1 MMGFLWPADADDELD
16 SEQRAT
22 LLCHLCVCGII
33 IISHIH
39 NTFGVLILS
48 CVI

>member
-1 MMGFLWPADADDELD
+1 MMGFLWPADADELD

-22 LLCHLCVCGII
+22 LLCVCGII